1 MRVNIGPVLV
11 SQRKKRGITQQQL
24 ADFIGVSKGAVSKWE
39 TGQSYPD
46 ISLLPALAS
55 YFDLRIDDLMDYE
68 PQLSAKEIQNIYRS
82 LKKSFTTEPGDKV
95 LTTMRSFVR
104 RYYACYPFL
113 QQMGML
119 LLNHFDLL
127 PGKDMQDKTAKY
139 VSEAQQLFIRVRKNS
154 DDTELKLRARNMEA
168 YSLLLL
174 NKPTEVLSLL
184 GTMTPEYI
192 PAENLIASAYQMQG
206 KTDQAQ
212 SVYQSA
218 MYQASSVGMSY
229 FTNYLVLLNDDPD
242 RFAETYRRGR
252 AYADVFAL
260 DSLNPA
266 VYLNFLLSAMMGFA
280 HQQNADEVFS
290 VLTDYTDT
298 LADTKFPLV
307 LHGDVYFDKIDS
319 WLDHLD
325 IGSETPRNS
334 EMVEQQ
340 LVGIVLNDPTL
351 AQYRNDERWAP
362 LADKLKEINQNAHE

>member
-104 RYYACYPFL
+104 RYYACYPFF

>member
-82 LKKSFTTEPGDKV
+82 LKKSFTTESGDKV
-95 LTTMRSFVR
+95 LTTMRSFIR

-127 PGKDMQDKTAKY
+127 PGKDMPDKTAKY

-184 GTMTPEYI
+184 GTTTPEYI
-192 PAENLIASAYQMQG
+192 PSENLIASAYQMQG

-212 SVYQSA
+212 AVYQSA
-218 MYQASSVGMSY
+218 MYQAASVGMSY
-229 FTNYLVLLNDDPD
+229 FTNYLALLTEDPD
-242 RFAETYRRGR
+242 KFAATYQRGR
-252 AYADVFAL
+252 SYADVFAL
-260 DSLNPA
+260 ASLNPA
-266 VYLNFLLSAMMGFA
+266 VYLNFLISAVMGFA
-280 HQQNADEVFS
+280 HQQQADEVFA
-290 VLTDYTDT
+290 VLNDYTNT
-298 LADTKFPLV
+298 LAQTEFPLV
-307 LHGDVYFDKIDS
+307 LHGDTYFDKIDG
-319 WLDHLD
+319 WLNHLD

-351 AQYRNDERWAP
+351 APFRDDERWAP
-362 LADKLKEINQNAHE
+362 IADKLKEINKHAHE

>member
-24 ADFIGVSKGAVSKWE
+24 ADFIGVSKGAVSKWA

-82 LKKSFTTEPGDKV
+82 LKKSFTTESGDKV

-127 PGKDMQDKTAKY
+127 PGSDMQDKTAKY

-184 GTMTPEYI
+184 GTTTPEYI

-206 KTDQAQ
+206 NTDQAQ
-212 SVYQSA
+212 AVYQSA

-229 FTNYLVLLNDDPD
+229 FTNYLVLLNDEPEK
-242 RFAETYRRGR
+242 FAATYQRGR
-252 AYADVFAL
+252 AYANVFKLA
-260 DSLNPA
+260 SLNPA

-280 HQQNADEVFS
+280 HQQNADEVFT
-290 VLTDYTDT
+290 VLTDYTNT
-298 LADTKFPLV
+298 LIDTKFPLV
-307 LHGDVYFDKIDS
+307 LHGDAYFDKIDS

-340 LVGIVLNDPTL
+340 LVEIVLNDPTL
-351 AQYRNDERWAP
+351 APYRNDERWAP
-362 LADKLKEINQNAHE
+362 LADKLKEINKNAHE

>member
-184 GTMTPEYI
+184 GTTTPEYI
-192 PAENLIASAYQMQG
+192 PTENLIASAYQMQG
-206 KTDQAQ
+206 KTEQAQ
-212 SVYQSA
+212 AVYQSA

-242 RFAETYRRGR
+242 RFGETYQRGR

-260 DSLNPA
+260 ASLNPA
-266 VYLNFLLSAMMGFA
+266 VYLNFLLSAVMGFA
-280 HQQNADEVFS
+280 HQQKADEVFA

-307 LHGDVYFDKIDS
+307 LHGDAYFDKIDS

-340 LVGIVLNDPTL
+340 LIGIVLNDPTL
-351 AQYRNDERWAP
+351 APFRNDERWAP

>member
-95 LTTMRSFVR
+95 LTTMHSFVR

-154 DDTELKLRARNMEA
+154 DDPELKLRARNMEA
-168 YSLLLL
+168 YSMFLL

-184 GTMTPEYI
+184 GTTTPEYI

-206 KTDQAQ
+206 NTDQAQ

-229 FTNYLVLLNDDPD
+229 FTNYLVLLNDDAE
-242 RFAETYRRGR
+242 RFAKTYQRGR
-252 AYADVFAL
+252 AYADVFKLA
-260 DSLNPA
+260 SLNPA

-280 HQQNADEVFS
+280 HQQNADEVFN
-290 VLTDYTDT
+290 VLTGYTDT

-307 LHGDVYFDKIDS
+307 LHGDTYFDKIDS

-351 AQYRNDERWAP
+351 APYRKDERWAP